1 MSRRR
6 RVSKDWCIIECT
18 GLVRR
23 CERRIGYG
31 QTGMDEGRGEYF
43 AAFVDEET
51 ALEVSERGEGVCH
64 V

>member
-31 QTGMDEGRGEYF
+31 QTGEEKAGEYF

-51 ALEVSERGEGVCH
+51 ALCVSKRAEECVP
-64 V
+64 